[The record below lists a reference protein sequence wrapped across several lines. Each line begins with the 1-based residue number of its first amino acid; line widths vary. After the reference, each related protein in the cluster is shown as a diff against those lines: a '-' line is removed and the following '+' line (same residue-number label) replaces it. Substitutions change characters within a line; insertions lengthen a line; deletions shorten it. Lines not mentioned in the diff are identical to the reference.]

1 MILKPYMFSV
11 SNTAGMLRPIRN
23 AIVPTVSNGL
33 RTPDAYFRDL
43 KAPDALAQAQ
53 GPNLMIIPR
62 PG

>member
-11 SNTAGMLRPIRN
+11 SNTGGMLGPIAN

-43 KAPDALAQAQ
+43 KAAAALEAQ

-62 PG
+62 PE